1 MLRAAGILLAGG
13 LAASVCARA
22 RDLPAI
28 SAYAAV
34 ATEYVEH
41 GLSRSQGEAI
51 VKARLSVASESGW
64 SAAVAASTLN
74 LNPGRG
80 PAHEFDFYLAKVIEL
95 QPDWSIAATLVS
107 YDFGPNSPAASYD
120 YNEASV
126 SVGWRETLEFGVQYS
141 PDYTSF
147 SRYGLWRRQ
156 DAWNFAGSLR
166 YPLRPG
172 LELGAGLGY
181 RDLQGGVGLRYWY
194 WSAGGVLSH
203 GRVSLALSYIN
214 SDATAR
220 ASFRSAASDLCVAT
234 LGFRIH

>member
-1 MLRAAGILLAGG
+1 MRSVTALLFVCCLAGA
-13 LAASVCARA
+13 AASHA

-51 VKARLSVASESGW
+51 VKARLSIASESGW
-64 SAAVAASTLN
+64 SAAVAASTLD

-95 QPDWSIAATLVS
+95 QPDWSIAATLAA
-107 YDFGPNSPAASYD
+107 YDFGPNSPTASYD
-120 YNEASV
+120 YKEASV
-126 SVGWRETLEFGVQYS
+126 AVAWRETLEFGVQYS

-181 RDLQGGVGLRYWY
+181 RDLQGGVGLSYWY

-220 ASFRSAASDLCVAT
+220 TAFRSAARDLYVAT